1 MARDWW
7 DERKGGSEREEE
19 REVSSSISLTFK
31 RNEKERSSPAEEEK
45 DRELDGP
52 EQVDLKSKDV
62 VAKEEGADRLEGG
75 EDRTKEEGR
84 KEDDEEEEE
93 AALDAS
99 RRGAVEAKDRV
110 TPVKSMVG

>member
-1 MARDWW
+1 
-7 DERKGGSEREEE
+7 
-19 REVSSSISLTFK
+19 
-31 RNEKERSSPAEEEK
+31 
-45 DRELDGP
+45 
-52 EQVDLKSKDV
+52 

-84 KEDDEEEEE
+84 KEDDDDDEEEEE

-99 RRGAVEAKDRV
+99 RRGAAEAMDRV